1 MGRAPSFVLTTVAFC
16 TIGILILAPVAAVP
30 ALAAVAQSSFQDEI
44 ANLRSPNVGT
54 RVKAAKALGKSG
66 RPEAIPALTQAMR
79 DPEVK
84 VRRQTLSA
92 LRSFTSSEAVD
103 GFLIGLQDEERDV
116 RRDALIAVLE
126 VYVGAGNAEI
136 ENSLSW
142 IIGGR
147 KRTPGLKGLIPYD
160 PRVAD
165 AATARLQD
173 EEPAIRRRAAYT
185 LGILGA
191 ESAVPGLS
199 SSLYDGD
206 KSVRREAI
214 HALSQIG
221 SDDAGEALRDALGGA
236 ANELTGDVVDA
247 LGHMQYKPAAPQLV
261 SIYDSNVNK
270 LGDRALRALA
280 EMGAPD
286 ARGVFYYQM
295 TSKKADQRRW
305 AVEGLG
311 RLEEAGMVPGLIKD
325 FLREPD
331 PTVQLAYCFALSY
344 LGQREYVDRVALDLG
359 NKKRRHQ
366 AHAYAV
372 ELGDEFL
379 NEFVTYLADP
389 VALVRMEMAQ
399 VLMEIGDPK
408 AIPYLEPLLADPD
421 SEVADRA
428 NIAIARLQQGR
439 MSASADPVP

>member
-1 MGRAPSFVLTTVAFC
+1 MGRASSFVLTTVLFC
-16 TIGILILAPVAAVP
+16 TTALLSLAPVTA
-30 ALAAVAQSSFQDEI
+30 AQSSFQDEI

-54 RVKAAKALGKSG
+54 RVKAARALGKSG

-84 VRRQTLSA
+84 VRRQTMSA

-103 GFLIGLQDEERDV
+103 AFLIGLQDEDKGI
-116 RRDALIAVLE
+116 RRDALIAALE

-136 ENSLSW
+136 ENSMSW
-142 IIGGR
+142 ITGDR

-165 AATARLQD
+165 AVTARLQD
-173 EEPAIRRRAAYT
+173 EEPVIRRRAAYT
-185 LGILGA
+185 LGVLGA
-191 ESAVPGLS
+191 ESAVAGLS

-214 HALSQIG
+214 HALSEIG

-247 LGHMQYKPAAPQLV
+247 LGQMQYKPAAPQLV

-286 ARGVFYYQM
+286 ARAVFYYQM
-295 TSKKADQRRW
+295 TSKKVDQRRW

-311 RLEEAGMVPGLIKD
+311 RLDDPGMVPGLIKD

-421 SEVADRA
+421 SEVADHA
-428 NIAIARLQQGR
+428 NVAIARLLQGR

>member
-1 MGRAPSFVLTTVAFC
+1 M
-16 TIGILILAPVAAVP
+16 
-30 ALAAVAQSSFQDEI
+30 
-44 ANLRSPNVGT
+44 GT

-66 RPEAIPALTQAMR
+66 RPEAIPALTKAMR

-84 VRRQTLSA
+84 VRRKAVSS

-103 GFLIGLQDEERDV
+103 GFLIGLQDEDKVV
-116 RRDALIAVLE
+116 RRDALTAVLE

-136 ENSLSW
+136 ESSFSW
-142 IIGGR
+142 IIGDR
-147 KRTPGLKGLIPYD
+147 KRTPGLKGLIPFD

-165 AATARLQD
+165 AVTARLQD
-173 EEPAIRRRAAYT
+173 EEPAIRRRATYT
-185 LGILGA
+185 LGVLGA
-191 ESAVPGLS
+191 ESAVAGLS
-199 SSLYDGD
+199 SSLYDRD

-214 HALSQIG
+214 HALAQIG

-236 ANELTGDVVDA
+236 PNDLSGDVVDA
-247 LGHMQYKPAAPQLV
+247 LGHMKYKPAATQLV
-261 SIYDSNVNK
+261 TIYDSNVNK

-280 EMGAPD
+280 EMGSPE

-295 TSKKADQRRW
+295 TSKKADRRRW

-311 RLEEAGMVPGLIKD
+311 RLEDRGMVPGLIKD

-331 PTVQLAYCFALSY
+331 PNVQLAYCFALSY

-372 ELGDEFL
+372 ELGEEFL
-379 NEFVTYLADP
+379 NELVTYLGDP
-389 VALVRMEMAQ
+389 VARIRMEMAQ
-399 VLMEIGDPK
+399 VLMEIGDPR

-421 SEVADRA
+421 TKVADRA
-428 NIAIARLQQGR
+428 NVAIARLRQGR
-439 MSASADPVP
+439 MSASVDPIP

>member
-1 MGRAPSFVLTTVAFC
+1 MGRIPLVVLAMVACC
-16 TIGILILAPVAAVP
+16 TAGVLALDPVAA
-30 ALAAVAQSSFQDEI
+30 ASAGAQSSFQDEI

-54 RVKAAKALGKSG
+54 RVKAARELFKSG

-84 VRRQTLSA
+84 VRREAVKS

-103 GFLIGLQDEERDV
+103 GFLIGLQDEDKRI

-126 VYVGAGNAEI
+126 VYVGADNADI

-142 IIGGR
+142 ITGGR
-147 KRTPGLKGLIPYD
+147 KRTPALNGLIPPD

-165 AATARLQD
+165 AVSAQLQD
-173 EEPAIRRRAAYT
+173 EEPSIRRRAAYT
-185 LGILGA
+185 LGVLGS
-191 ESAVPGLS
+191 ESAVAALS

-206 KSVRREAI
+206 KRVRREAI
-214 HALSQIG
+214 HALAQIG
-221 SDDAGEALRDALGGA
+221 SDDSGEALRDALGGT
-236 ANELTGDVVDA
+236 ANDLSGDVIDA
-247 LGHMQYKPAAPQLV
+247 LGRMKYKNAALELV
-261 SIYDSNVNK
+261 SVYDSNVNK
-270 LGDRALRALA
+270 LGDRALRALS
-280 EMGAPD
+280 EMGAPE

-295 TSKKADQRRW
+295 TSKKANQRRW

-311 RLEEAGMVPGLIKD
+311 RLEDPGLVPGLIKD

-331 PTVQLAYCFALSY
+331 PRVQLAYCFALSH

-366 AHAYAV
+366 ARAYAV

-379 NEFVTYLADP
+379 DEFVTYLADP
-389 VALVRMEMAQ
+389 VARVRLEMAQ
-399 VLMEIGDPK
+399 VLMEIGDPR

-428 NIAIARLQQGR
+428 NVAIARLRQGR
-439 MSASADPVP
+439 MSAFVDPVS

>member
-1 MGRAPSFVLTTVAFC
+1 MGRAPSFVLTTVLFC
-16 TIGILILAPVAAVP
+16 TTALLSLAPVTA
-30 ALAAVAQSSFQDEI
+30 AQSSFQDEI

-54 RVKAAKALGKSG
+54 RVKAARALGRSG

-84 VRRQTLSA
+84 VRRQTMSA

-103 GFLIGLQDEERDV
+103 GFLIGLQDEDKGI
-116 RRDALIAVLE
+116 RRDALIASLE
-126 VYVGAGNAEI
+126 LYVGAGNAEI

-142 IIGGR
+142 ITGDR

-160 PRVAD
+160 PRIAD
-165 AATARLQD
+165 AVTARLQD

-185 LGILGA
+185 LGVLGA
-191 ESAVPGLS
+191 ESAVAGLS

-247 LGHMQYKPAAPQLV
+247 LGHMQYKPAAPQLI

-286 ARGVFYYQM
+286 ARAVFYYQM
-295 TSKKADQRRW
+295 TSKKVDRRRW

-311 RLEEAGMVPGLIKD
+311 RLEEPGMVPGLIKD

-372 ELGDEFL
+372 ELGNEFL

-421 SEVADRA
+421 SEVADHA
-428 NIAIARLQQGR
+428 NVAIARLQQGR
-439 MSASADPVP
+439 LSASADPVP

>member
-1 MGRAPSFVLTTVAFC
+1 MGRAPSFVLAMVTGC
-16 TIGILILAPVAAVP
+16 TISILALAPVAAAP
-30 ALAAVAQSSFQDEI
+30 RAAQSSFQDEI

-66 RPEAIPALTQAMR
+66 RPEAIPALTKAMR

-84 VRRQTLSA
+84 VRRQTVKS

-103 GFLIGLQDEERDV
+103 GFLIGLQDEDKVV
-116 RRDALIAVLE
+116 RRDALTAVLE

-136 ENSLSW
+136 ESSLSW
-142 IIGGR
+142 ITGDR
-147 KRTPGLKGLIPYD
+147 KRTPGLKGLIPFD

-165 AATARLQD
+165 AVTARLQD

-185 LGILGA
+185 LGVLGA
-191 ESAVPGLS
+191 ESAVAGLS
-199 SSLYDGD
+199 SSLYDRD

-214 HALSQIG
+214 RALSQIG

-236 ANELTGDVVDA
+236 PNDLTGDVVDA
-247 LGHMQYKPAAPQLV
+247 LGHMKYEPAAPQLV

-280 EMGAPD
+280 EMGSSE
-286 ARGVFYYQM
+286 ARAVFYYQM

-311 RLEEAGMVPGLIKD
+311 RLEDPGMVPGLIKD

-331 PTVQLAYCFALSY
+331 PRVQLAYCFALSY
-344 LGQREYVDRVALDLG
+344 LGEREYVDRVALDLG
-359 NKKRRHQ
+359 NKKRRNQ

-379 NEFVTYLADP
+379 DELVTYLADP
-389 VALVRMEMAQ
+389 VARVRMEMAQ
-399 VLMEIGDPK
+399 VLMEIGDPR

-421 SEVADRA
+421 SEVADSA
-428 NIAIARLQQGR
+428 NVAIARLRQGR
-439 MSASADPVP
+439 MSASTDPVP

>member
-1 MGRAPSFVLTTVAFC
+1 MGRAPSFVLAMVAC
-16 TIGILILAPVAAVP
+16 CAIGILTLAPVAAAP
-30 ALAAVAQSSFQDEI
+30 AAAQSSFQDEI

-84 VRRQTLSA
+84 VRRETVRS

-103 GFLIGLQDEERDV
+103 GFLSGLQDEDKSV
-116 RRDALIAVLE
+116 RREALIAVLE

-136 ENSLSW
+136 ENALSW
-142 IIGGR
+142 ITGDR
-147 KRTPGLKGLIPYD
+147 KRTPGLKGLIPSD

-165 AATARLQD
+165 AVTARLQD

-185 LGILGA
+185 LGVLGA
-191 ESAVPGLS
+191 ESAVAGLS

-206 KSVRREAI
+206 KNVRREAI
-214 HALSQIG
+214 HALAQIG
-221 SDDAGEALRDALGGA
+221 SDDAGEALRDALSGA
-236 ANELTGDVVDA
+236 ANVLTGDVIDA
-247 LGHMQYKPAAPQLV
+247 LGHMKHKPAAPQLV

-280 EMGAPD
+280 AMGAPS

-295 TSKKADQRRW
+295 TSKRADQRRW
-305 AVEGLG
+305 AVEGLA
-311 RLEEAGMVPGLIKD
+311 RLEDPDMVPGLIKD

-331 PTVQLAYCFALSY
+331 SSVQLAYCFALSY
-344 LGQREYVDRVALDLG
+344 LGQREFVDRVALDLG
-359 NKKRRHQ
+359 NKKRRDQ
-366 AHAYAV
+366 AHTYAV
-372 ELGDEFL
+372 ELGHEFL
-379 NEFVTYLADP
+379 DELVTYLADP
-389 VALVRMEMAQ
+389 VARVRMEMAQ
-399 VLMEIGDPK
+399 VLMEIGDPR

-428 NIAIARLQQGR
+428 NVAIARLRQGR

>member
-1 MGRAPSFVLTTVAFC
+1 MGRAPSFALAMVTGC
-16 TIGILILAPVAAVP
+16 TISILALASVAAAP
-30 ALAAVAQSSFQDEI
+30 RAAQSSFQDEI

-54 RVKAAKALGKSG
+54 RVRAAKALGKSG
-66 RPEAIPALTQAMR
+66 RPEAIPALTKAMR

-84 VRRQTLSA
+84 VRRETVSS

-103 GFLIGLQDEERDV
+103 GFLIGLQDEDRVV
-116 RRDALIAVLE
+116 RRDALTAVLE
-126 VYVGAGNAEI
+126 VYVGAGNAEN
-136 ENSLSW
+136 ESALSW
-142 IIGGR
+142 ITGDR
-147 KRTPGLKGLIPYD
+147 KRTPGLKGLIPFD

-165 AATARLQD
+165 AVTARLQD

-185 LGILGA
+185 LGVLGA
-191 ESAVPGLS
+191 ESAVAGLS

-206 KSVRREAI
+206 KRVRREAI
-214 HALSQIG
+214 HALAQIG

-236 ANELTGDVVDA
+236 ANDLTGDVVDA
-247 LGHMQYKPAAPQLV
+247 LGHMKYKPAAPQLV

-270 LGDRALRALA
+270 LRDRALRALA
-280 EMGAPD
+280 AMGAPD
-286 ARGVFYYQM
+286 ARGVFYYHM
-295 TSKKADQRRW
+295 TSKKADRRRW

-311 RLEEAGMVPGLIKD
+311 RLEDLAMVPGLIKD

-331 PTVQLAYCFALSY
+331 PRVQLAYCFALSY

-366 AHAYAV
+366 AQAYAV

-379 NEFVTYLADP
+379 DEFVTYLADP

-399 VLMEIGDPK
+399 VLMEIGDPR

-428 NIAIARLQQGR
+428 NVAIARLRQGR
-439 MSASADPVP
+439 LSASADPIP